1 MATFTSDLV
10 SSGQV
15 LSTPVDGSMICRKAT
30 YEISAALVAADLVQ
44 MIPVY
49 KGEIVHDVILKTDD
63 LDTNGTPAIVLDV
76 GDGVSTNWA
85 IDGSTVGQAGGVD
98 KTDAT
103 AVPKA
108 YTADDTLDVD
118 VDVAPATGATTGTI
132 ELWAYISG
140 KQ

>member
-15 LSTPVDGSMICRKAT
+15 LSSPVDGSMICRKAT

-63 LDTNGTPAIVLDV
+63 LDEATALVLDV
-76 GDGVSTNWA
+76 GDGVSTDWA
-85 IDGSTVGQAGGVD
+85 INGSTVGQAGGVD
-98 KTDAT
+98 RMDAT

-118 VDVAPATGATTGTI
+118 VDVAPGTGATTGTI